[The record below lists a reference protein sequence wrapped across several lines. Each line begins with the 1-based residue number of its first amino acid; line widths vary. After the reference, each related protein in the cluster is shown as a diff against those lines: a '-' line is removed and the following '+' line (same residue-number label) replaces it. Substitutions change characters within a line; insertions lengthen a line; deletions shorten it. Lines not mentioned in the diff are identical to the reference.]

1 VAKIE
6 TCRVELFGVPVDA
19 LTFEET
25 VERIRTWV
33 EVGEPRQHVVVNAA
47 KVVALARDP
56 ALADVIRNCHMVSP
70 DGMSVVW
77 ASRLLGRP
85 LPERV
90 NGTDLMERLVAA
102 AADTGRSVF
111 FLGARPDVVERT
123 VEVFRARHPA
133 LKVAGY
139 RDGYWSDD
147 DLVVK
152 GIRSAGP
159 DYLFVGIPSP
169 RKEFWISSRLAELG
183 VPFVMGVGGS
193 FDVIAGR
200 YRRAPRWACANGL
213 EWVWRVWQEPRRM
226 WKRYLFGNAWFCALV
241 ARELVWRRGLSD

>member
-1 VAKIE
+1 MTAG
-6 TCRVELFGVPVDA
+6 RVELFGVPVDA

-25 VERIRTWV
+25 VERIRAWV
-33 EVGEPRQHVVVNAA
+33 EAGEPRQHVVVNAA

-56 ALADVIRNCHMVSP
+56 ALAEVIRGCHMVSP

-77 ASRLLGRP
+77 ASWLLGHR

-90 NGTDLMERLVAA
+90 NGTDLMERLVEVAA
-102 AADTGRSVF
+102 ESGRSVF
-111 FLGARPDVVERT
+111 FLGARPEVVART
-123 VEVFRARHPA
+123 VEGFRARHPV
-133 LKVAGY
+133 LEVAGY

-147 DLVVK
+147 ELVVER
-152 GIRSAGP
+152 IRSAGP

-169 RKEFWISSRLAELG
+169 RKEFWISSRLDELK

-193 FDVIAGR
+193 FDVIAGQ

-213 EWVWRVWQEPRRM
+213 EWVWRVFQEPRRM
-226 WKRYLFGNAWFCALV
+226 WKRYLFGNARFCALV
-241 ARELVWRRGLSD
+241 ARELLRARGRAG